1 MLNFIKS
8 FFKHKTAEPEIKSI
22 KGSEIKCIRG
32 SDNIFR
38 DLGLDNADELL
49 EEAESKFKQNNLSK
63 LLKSDS
69 DFNESITIDEPTAFT
84 KSVKLSASNKKP
96 ETLKLDHLTK
106 RQLEGIVK
114 STVLALSLSE
124 NSKEI
129 LQLERTL
136 KVFKKALEK
145 KVGKNG

>member
-1 MLNFIKS
+1 MLN
-8 FFKHKTAEPEIKSI
+8 
-22 KGSEIKCIRG
+22 
-32 SDNIFR
+32 
-38 DLGLDNADELL
+38 
-49 EEAESKFKQNNLSK
+49 
-63 LLKSDS
+63 LLKSLLFKNPFLEDKESVRYTIDAYRRDQKQEDLETKFVTGSGNVFADS
-69 DFNESITIDEPTAFT
+69 GIDEPTAFT

-106 RQLEGIVK
+106 RQLEGIAK
-114 STVLALSLSE
+114 STELALSLSE

-145 KVGKNG
+145 KVSGK